1 MQLNKF
7 TDYALRI
14 LMYVA
19 RPSDVPYTIADIA
32 RDLHVSQNH
41 LVKIVYFMG
50 KQHWIVTIRG
60 KGGGLRLN
68 PEAKSLKLGE
78 IVRILQGNH
87 QIVECNTPPCVL
99 RSHCGLKSILDQA
112 LECFYQSLD
121 QYTLG
126 EVVQY
131 GILPSSTNSNIDFL
145 QLVQK
150 A

>member
-14 LMYVA
+14 LLYVA

-32 RDLHVSQNH
+32 KDLHVSQNH
-41 LVKIVYFMG
+41 LVKVVHFMG

-60 KGGGLRLN
+60 KGGGIRLN
-68 PEAKSLKLGE
+68 PDARNIKLGE

-99 RSHCGLKSILDQA
+99 RSQCGLKGILDQA
-112 LECFYQSLD
+112 LESFYQSLD
-121 QYTLG
+121 RYTLG
-126 EVVQY
+126 EVLQH
-131 GILPSSTNSNIDFL
+131 GILPSPQSSHIDFL
-145 QLVQK
+145 QLTQK